1 LGTETYSKGE
11 ANKGHEG
18 AETMPNVELVPMER
32 GLRGKGNE
40 GKKITYQ
47 GISETAPRPDNPLD
61 AALQLVT
68 GDMQAFWDRYVVGF
82 NECAYEA
89 LADPIA
95 KYLDDSWDD
104 DKKKNFRLTVNA
116 MSKFLGKDKDEV
128 AEIMIKQGNL

>member
-1 LGTETYSKGE
+1 
-11 ANKGHEG
+11 
-18 AETMPNVELVPMER
+18 MPNVELVTMER

-40 GKKITYQ
+40 GKKISYQ
-47 GISETAPRPDNPLD
+47 GISETAPRPDNPMD
-61 AALQLVT
+61 AALQLVN
-68 GDMQAFWDRYVVGF
+68 GDLQEFWNRYVLGY
-82 NECAYEA
+82 NEYSYEA

-128 AEIMIKQGNL
+128 AEGLIKQGKL